1 MVVGTQVF
9 CCRVSTTL
17 PGFDYNMLLKLH
29 FLMKLCNGLPYGLNK
44 GAERS
49 GDCRALLDFVFESRF
64 GPGIFLWAFI
74 WGPQVT
80 LQSEGWM
87 VLFPFHYWAKLQ

>member
-9 CCRVSTTL
+9 YCRVSTTL

-44 GAERS
+44 EAGGVE
-49 GDCRALLDFVFESRF
+49 DCRALLDFVF
-64 GPGIFLWAFI
+64 
-74 WGPQVT
+74 
-80 LQSEGWM
+80 
-87 VLFPFHYWAKLQ
+87 